1 MTKKELVGNI
11 ASEFLPVGS
20 FVLISETMGFQ
31 YGLKALCV
39 TTIFAL
45 IFSWFIERRLP
56 KFGLFAASI
65 ILLFASLS
73 IMFHNP
79 FFIIIKDTIYY
90 FSFGTAI
97 FLGLITGRSI
107 FKYFFGD
114 FFAITER
121 GWNIISFR
129 WAIFFYI
136 LTIGNEIARHVL
148 LPVDWTAYKLCVLV
162 VTWIFGSYQ
171 LRVTIKERLPLASPL
186 GLRLNKKI

>member
-45 IFSWFIERRLP
+45 IFSWLIERRLP

-73 IMFHNP
+73 IVFHNP

-121 GWNIISFR
+121 GWSIISFR

-136 LTIGNEIARHVL
+136 LTI
-148 LPVDWTAYKLCVLV
+148 
-162 VTWIFGSYQ
+162 
-171 LRVTIKERLPLASPL
+171 
-186 GLRLNKKI
+186 